1 MWRLLLLGLMLG
13 GCRERVVNMAV
24 DLPLVVTPSRVDFE
38 QVFVGERAVRTIS
51 LRNEGQV
58 ARAVSFE
65 LAAPFA
71 AAFTETSVAGG
82 ASVDLE
88 LSVAPLEPGSRTA
101 TMLLDGTEVTLT
113 VDALAVPLC
122 PAPSAC
128 STARFDV
135 GTRACVTEPKAE
147 GAVCSTSCVSSGV
160 CLQGECRGSAGT
172 CDDGNVCTQ
181 DACAESTGCVHVPLE
196 CAPPDDPCQAA
207 SCDTTAGCQKRAVED
222 GVRCGPDDCARNQAR
237 VCINGACVTRVRP
250 QGELCFETVA
260 GVAAGPG
267 RVDARDAEARFFQV
281 RKAATDRWG
290 NTWVFGGGDV
300 RRVTPGGVVST
311 IIRSVGGNMQV
322 DGVGVG
328 HVQQPL
334 AATTDAWGNAWV
346 LDESCLRK
354 VTPTGVLTTQF
365 CRAELLNPRWLEVL
379 RDGRAFVA
387 GPFVPL
393 KELFRDGGSSTLDGS
408 GPLAESAQGN
418 LLFFRELEDGGVIQ
432 LEATPQGAV
441 PLGRPPEGEDLY
453 EIASAGSSGQ
463 FLTARNRDAGCLLSV
478 EVDGGAAAF
487 ASEGSCNLSAQN
499 VTTFTGSPV
508 FFSWVGRDGEGY
520 SFSRGVEL
528 QRLTASGGVK
538 VAGLAEQPGRVDGLP
553 PAARL
558 NVRAGLNF
566 SSYSI
571 DSMLVRPGGVVFAGG
586 DGLVRTWSPTSGLN
600 TIDAGCPIG
609 FVCQP
614 NSRLQPTDGGVLVVK
629 ERISFSFFDG
639 VGFTQ
644 PTPIPFVNREVWLEP
659 GVGGWL
665 MDTAS
670 LSSLAADWS
679 VRGRIRGGR
688 SLRDGPFP
696 QTVDDGGWVDTDADA
711 GTCDFTFLHSPVDMS
726 QQVLAVLDGNAVR
739 TLSASGLQTLA
750 GSAAQGFV
758 DGAASNARFNRPLS
772 MSRAPNGDLYIADTE
787 NNAIRVL
794 TPAGRVRTVGRL
806 TDRPAAVAVAP
817 NGDVFVLVRHALLR
831 GR

>member
-1 MWRLLLLGLMLG
+1 MWRLLFLGLLLG

-24 DLPLVVTPSRVDFE
+24 DVPLVVTPARVDFE
-38 QVFVGERAVRTIS
+38 QVFVGQRVVRTVA

-65 LAAPFA
+65 LGAPFA
-71 AAFTETSVAGG
+71 AALTEISVAGG

-88 LSVAPLEPGSRTA
+88 LSVTPLEPGSRTA
-101 TMLLDGTEVTLT
+101 TMLVDGTEVTLI
-113 VDALAVPLC
+113 VDALAIPRC

-147 GAVCSTSCVSSGV
+147 GAACSTSCVSSGV
-160 CLQGECRGSAGT
+160 CVQGECRGSAGT

-181 DACAESTGCVHVPLE
+181 DACAEGTGCVHVPLE
-196 CAPPDDPCQAA
+196 CAPPDDPCQAS

-267 RVDARDAEARFFQV
+267 RVDARNAEARFFQV
-281 RKAATDRWG
+281 REAATDRWG

-300 RRVTPGGVVST
+300 RRVTPGGVVTT
-311 IIRSVGGNMQV
+311 IIRSVGGNTPV

-346 LDESCLRK
+346 VDGLCLRK
-354 VTPTGVLTTQF
+354 VTPTGVLSTQV
-365 CRAELLNPRWLEVL
+365 CTSQPWSQRWLEVL
-379 RDGRAFVA
+379 RDGRTFMA
-387 GPFVPL
+387 GSGL
-393 KELFRDGGSSTLDGS
+393 SELFADGGVRRLDGD
-408 GPLAESAQGN
+408 GPLAESPRGN
-418 LLFFRELEDGGVIQ
+418 LLFFRELDAGLTQ
-432 LEATPQGAV
+432 LEATPQGDVVVQRAPV
-441 PLGRPPEGEDLY
+441 GGDLY
-453 EIASAGSSGQ
+453 EVASAGSAGEL
-463 FLTARNRDAGCLLSV
+463 LTSRNRDGGCLLSV
-478 EVDGGAAAF
+478 EVDGGVRAF
-487 ASEGSCNLSAQN
+487 GSDIACNLSAQN

-528 QRLTASGGVK
+528 RRLNASGDVK
-538 VAGLAEQPGRVDGLP
+538 VAGLAEQTGTVDGLA

-558 NVRAGLNF
+558 RVTAGFGFTLHRVDSLFVRA
-566 SSYSI
+566 
-571 DSMLVRPGGVVFAGG
+571 DGVVVFSGG
-586 DGLVRTWSPTSGLN
+586 DDLVRTWSPTTGVS
-600 TIDAGCPIG
+600 TIDGGARMS
-609 FVCQP
+609 QTM
-614 NSRLQPTDGGVLVVK
+614 LQPADGGFLVKQSSSV
-629 ERISFSFFDG
+629 RFFDG
-639 VGFTQ
+639 VGISAPAPADF
-644 PTPIPFVNREVWLEP
+644 FDGEVWLEP
-659 GVGGWL
+659 GSGGWL
-665 MDTAS
+665 MKNTL
-670 LSSLAADWS
+670 LSTLGPDWS
-679 VRGRIRGGR
+679 VRGTIRGWR
-688 SLRDGPFP
+688 ALRDGPLP

-711 GTCDFTFLHSPVDMS
+711 GTGDFTFLRSPVQLS
-726 QQVLAVLDGNAVR
+726 PGTIAVLDVNAVR
-739 TLSASGLQTLA
+739 TLSASGLRTVA
-750 GSAAQGFV
+750 GSLTKGFI
-758 DGAASNARFNRPLS
+758 DGAASNARFNLPLS
-772 MSRAPNGDLYIADTE
+772 MNRAPNGDLYIADTE

-794 TPAGRVRTVGRL
+794 TPAGQVRTVGRL

>member
-24 DLPLVVTPSRVDFE
+24 DVPLVVTPARVDFE
-38 QVFVGERAVRTIS
+38 QVFVGERVVRTIS

-58 ARAVSFE
+58 ARPVSFE

-88 LSVAPLEPGSRTA
+88 LSVVPLEPGGRTA
-101 TMLLDGTEVTLT
+101 TILLDGSEVTLV
-113 VDALAVPLC
+113 VDALTVPRC

-128 STARFDV
+128 STARFDLA
-135 GTRACVTEPKAE
+135 TRACVTEAKAE
-147 GAVCSTSCVSSGV
+147 GAACSTSCVSSGV

-181 DACAESTGCVHVPLE
+181 DACAEGSGCVHVPLE

-207 SCDTTAGCQKRAVED
+207 SCDTTGGCQKRAVED

-267 RVDARDAEARFFQV
+267 RVDARNAEARFFQV
-281 RKAATDRWG
+281 REAATDRWG
-290 NTWVFGGGDV
+290 NTWVFGGGEV
-300 RRVTPGGVVST
+300 RRVTPGGVATT
-311 IIRSVGGNMQV
+311 IIRSVGGNTPV

-346 LDESCLRK
+346 LDGSCLRK
-354 VTPTGVLTTQF
+354 VTPTGVLSTPFCRTQF
-365 CRAELLNPRWLEVL
+365 LNPRWLEVL

-393 KELFRDGGSSTLDGS
+393 TELFPDGGSRALDGV
-408 GPLAESAQGN
+408 GPLAESTRGN
-418 LLFFRELEDGGVIQ
+418 LLFFRALDAGLTQ
-432 LEATPQGAV
+432 LEATPQGEVAV
-441 PLGRPPEGEDLY
+441 QRAPVGGDLY
-453 EIASAGSSGQ
+453 EVASAGSAGEL
-463 FLTARNRDAGCLLSV
+463 LTSRNRDAGCLLSV
-478 EVDGGAAAF
+478 EVDGGVRAF
-487 ASEGSCNLSAQN
+487 GSDVACNLSAQN
-499 VTTFTGSPV
+499 VSTFTGSPV

-528 QRLTASGGVK
+528 QRLTASGGVS
-538 VAGLAEQPGRVDGLP
+538 VAGLAELPGTVDGLS

-558 NVRAGLNF
+558 RVTAGFGFSLHRVDSLFVRA
-566 SSYSI
+566 
-571 DSMLVRPGGVVFAGG
+571 DGVVVFSGG
-586 DGLVRTWSPTSGLN
+586 DDLVRTWSPSTGVS
-600 TIDAGCPIG
+600 TIDGGAAPM
-609 FVCQP
+609 
-614 NSRLQPTDGGVLVVK
+614 SLTMLQPADGGFLVKYSNSV
-629 ERISFSFFDG
+629 RFFDG
-639 VGFTQ
+639 VGLSS
-644 PTPIPFVNREVWLEP
+644 PTPTGSFFDGEVWLEP
-659 GVGGWL
+659 GGGGWL
-665 MDTAS
+665 MKSTL
-670 LSSLAADWS
+670 LSTLGPDWS
-679 VRGRIRGGR
+679 VGGTIRGSR
-688 SLRDGPFP
+688 ALRDGPLP

-711 GTCDFTFLHSPVDMS
+711 GTGDFGTLHSPV
-726 QQVLAVLDGNAVR
+726 QVSPGTLAVLDGNAVR

-750 GSAAQGFV
+750 GALTKGFV
-758 DGAASNARFNRPLS
+758 DGAASSARFNQPLS
-772 MSRAPNGDLYIADTE
+772 MNRAPNGDLYIADTE

-794 TPAGRVRTVGRL
+794 TPSGQVRTVGRL
-806 TDRPAAVAVAP
+806 TDRPAGVAVAP